1 MALESDRFLNPVLRE
16 FYKEKDV
23 VKEERRMR
31 TENRPRGRLMEEF
44 LAIAF
49 KAHPYGEPTIGHM
62 SDVETM
68 TRSEAKE
75 FFRKYYTP
83 SNLTVAIV
91 GDVHLEEIRSLA
103 ETYFGRIPAAPQPDP
118 VETVEPPQT
127 GQRRVVVEDRSQPW
141 VVMGYHTPAI
151 DHSDNAVFEAIS
163 DILGAGRTS
172 RLYKSLVKEKKIAV
186 NASAFQG
193 FPGSKYPGLFVFFAT
208 PSQGHTTQESEEAV
222 VTEIER
228 LKTEPVSDQDL
239 EKFRT
244 RSQASVVRALASNRG
259 LARQLTFYEVVT
271 GDWRNLF
278 KQLDEINQVTA
289 QDIQRVAKEYFTSK
303 NSVVGVIETQQ
314 SDR

>member
-1 MALESDRFLNPVLRE
+1 MVHDEFEEAFTQAGSVGLNASTSSDATRYVVNLPSNKVELWMALESDRFLNPVLRE

-31 TENRPRGRLMEEF
+31 TESRPRGRLMEEF

-83 SNLTVAIV
+83 SNLTIAIV

-163 DILGAGRTS
+163 DILGRGKNITS
-172 RLYKSLVKEKKIAV
+172 VQKPGQGKEDCRQC
-186 NASAFQG
+186 FRFPG
-193 FPGSKYPGLFVFFAT
+193 FPGEQIPGALCVFC
-208 PSQGHTTQESEEAV
+208 HTLSRAHHPG
-222 VTEIER
+222 ER
-228 LKTEPVSDQDL
+228 GSGRYRD
-239 EKFRT
+239 
-244 RSQASVVRALASNRG
+244 
-259 LARQLTFYEVVT
+259 
-271 GDWRNLF
+271 
-278 KQLDEINQVTA
+278 
-289 QDIQRVAKEYFTSK
+289 
-303 NSVVGVIETQQ
+303 
-314 SDR
+314 